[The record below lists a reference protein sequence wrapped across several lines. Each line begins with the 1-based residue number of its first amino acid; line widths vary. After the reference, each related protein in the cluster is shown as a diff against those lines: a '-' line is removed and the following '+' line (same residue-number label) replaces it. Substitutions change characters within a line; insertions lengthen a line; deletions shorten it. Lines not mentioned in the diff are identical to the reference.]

1 MVDDDHIGHCFDYL
15 RQAIQCAGDMT
26 LEPAMPGDEG
36 AVDGWGVLHQCRDWS
51 TAFRWT
57 QENEPGGRHNYSGIL

>member
-26 LEPAMPGDEG
+26 LESTMPGDQG
-36 AVDGWGVLHQCRDWS
+36 AVDGWGITHHCRDWDQ
-51 TAFRWT
+51 AYKWT
-57 QENEPGGRHNYSGIL
+57 LENEPGGKHNYSGIL